1 MLQYSV
7 DIFDRSMVF
16 VGHTIVDNSK
26 IDDDYISAKANGI
39 QFGTIDADIKNG
51 DFIRL
56 QNEQTTFFGVIVD
69 VTPGKYITSLQFK
82 PFISIFD
89 ELFLFDTKTQGT
101 DANVSHPTLEQ
112 TIKRY
117 IDAMYVNNSDT
128 LQNLP
133 LVVSIDPSITQ
144 TQNWS
149 LNITPDV
156 KESHYS
162 IIHLYSVLIVNA
174 LKKYGVAIEVTPSF
188 RTRKI
193 NLKITKNLQT
203 FKIDANLDNV
213 LVKTLKYNDRPTG
226 TNKLVVYND
235 QDYSQTI
242 TFYVYLDRTWGVNN
256 TNRITPVVVESR
268 SVTPDDEFEDPLE
281 GFAAAALDLA
291 YSTLS
296 GLQWDNLIELEAVPS
311 DKNIEPNQM
320 KIGQSVS
327 VWYKGGK
334 YTSILT
340 GKIISTNSVT
350 LLFGSERIEYSKSFR
365 R

>member
-7 DIFDRSMVF
+7 DIFDRSMEF
-16 VGHTIVDNSK
+16 IGHTIIDNVK
-26 IDDDYISAKANGI
+26 LDDDYIAAKTNTIEFA
-39 QFGTIDADIKNG
+39 TIDATITNG

-56 QNEQTTFFGVIVD
+56 QNEQATFFGVIVD
-69 VTPGKYITSLQFK
+69 STPGKYLTSLQFK

-101 DANVSHPTLEQ
+101 NPNVSHMTLER
-112 TIKRY
+112 TIQYY
-117 IDAMYVNNSDT
+117 INAMYVNNSDT

-133 LVVSIDPSITQ
+133 IMVSIDSSITQ
-144 TQNWS
+144 TAQWS

-174 LKKYGVAIEVTPSF
+174 LKKYGVVIKVNPSF
-188 RTRKI
+188 SDRTI
-193 NLKITKNLQT
+193 YLTITKKSQE

-226 TNKLVVYND
+226 TNKLVAYND
-235 QDYSQTI
+235 QDYTQSI
-242 TFYVYLDRTWGVNN
+242 TFYVHTDRTWSVDDV
-256 TNRITPVVVESR
+256 NRITPVVVETR

-281 GFAAAALDLA
+281 GFASAALDLA

-296 GLQWDNLIELEAVPS
+296 GLQWDNLIELEVS
-311 DKNIEPNQM
+311 SVDKNIEPNTM
-320 KIGQSVS
+320 EVGQTVS
-327 VWYKGGK
+327 IWYKGGK

-340 GKIISTNSVT
+340 GKIISTNSTT
-350 LLFGSERIEYSKSFR
+350 LLFGSERIEYSKR
-365 R
+365 LRW

>member
-7 DIFDRSMVF
+7 DIFDRSMAF
-16 VGHTIVDNSK
+16 VGHTFVDNPK
-26 IDDDYISAKANGI
+26 IDDDYIAAKANSI

-56 QNEQTTFFGVIVD
+56 HNEQMTFFGVIVD
-69 VTPGKYITSLQFK
+69 VTPGKYTTSLQFK

-101 DANVSHPTLEQ
+101 DSNVSHPTLEQ
-112 TIKRY
+112 TIKHY

-133 LVVSIDPSITQ
+133 LVVSIDPAITQ
-144 TQNWS
+144 TENWS

-174 LKKYGVAIEVTPSF
+174 LKKYGIAIEITPSF

-213 LVKTLKYNDRPTG
+213 LIKTLKYNDRPTG

-235 QDYSQTI
+235 QDYSQTLI
-242 TFYVYLDRTWGVNN
+242 FYVYIDRTWGVED
-256 TNRITPVVVESR
+256 TDRITPVVVETR

-281 GFAAAALDLA
+281 GFAAAALDVA

-296 GLQWDNLIELEAVPS
+296 GLQWDNLIELEALPS
-311 DKNIEPNQM
+311 DINIKPNNM
-320 KIGQSVS
+320 KIGQTVS
-327 VWYKGGK
+327 IWYKGGK

-340 GKIISTNSVT
+340 GKIVSTNSVT

-365 R
+365 K